1 MINSIISHTEQ
12 TEQDDYDEEPA
23 STCLAFSWRR
33 LFSLLKASL
42 AP

>member
-1 MINSIISHTEQ
+1 MINSINRHTEQ
-12 TEQDDYDEEPA
+12 AEQDDYDAEPA
-23 STCLAFSWRR
+23 STCLSFSWRR